1 MHCFKSIGGILLGNP
16 LIRKYPTGIFQES
29 LIPTAINTNACF
41 ANGIFFY
48 NNNRLVPTKGARSQ
62 REALDTIDPQ
72 TGSADVLPWN
82 KFRIQ
87 QV

>member
-1 MHCFKSIGGILLGNP
+1 MGMVEIIADFIQYN
-16 LIRKYPTGIFQES
+16 
-29 LIPTAINTNACF
+29 NN
-41 ANGIFFY
+41 
-48 NNNRLVPTKGARSQ
+48 NNNRLVPTKGALSQ

>member
-1 MHCFKSIGGILLGNP
+1 MSFSFKIVDGGQLQWP
-16 LIRKYPTGIFQES
+16 IFEHVY
-29 LIPTAINTNACF
+29 NN
-41 ANGIFFY
+41 NNNNN
-48 NNNRLVPTKGARSQ
+48 NNNRLVPTKGALSQ

>member
-1 MHCFKSIGGILLGNP
+1 MRYNT
-16 LIRKYPTGIFQES
+16 Y
-29 LIPTAINTNACF
+29 INMYN
-41 ANGIFFY
+41 NNNNNN
-48 NNNRLVPTKGARSQ
+48 NNNRLVPIKGALSQ
-62 REALDTIDPQ
+62 RDALDTIDPQ

>member
-1 MHCFKSIGGILLGNP
+1 MYVLLVVTTFPSQIDN
-16 LIRKYPTGIFQES
+16 
-29 LIPTAINTNACF
+29 NN
-41 ANGIFFY
+41 N
-48 NNNRLVPTKGARSQ
+48 NNNRLVPTKGALSQ

-82 KFRIQ
+82 KFQIQ

>member
-1 MHCFKSIGGILLGNP
+1 MMTISSSSVYTHFSCFCNFFTLNQFNNVANNMGKLLDLVLSN
-16 LIRKYPTGIFQES
+16 
-29 LIPTAINTNACF
+29 NN
-41 ANGIFFY
+41 N
-48 NNNRLVPTKGARSQ
+48 NNNRLVPTKGALSQ